1 MNKKENLNN
10 ISLYQNIQIT
20 SSITQTTVK
29 EFVKMIQDY
38 LIFCY
43 NDDNLKENK
52 HKQFLIN
59 RGLNMLYYIFTTIF
73 MYTKNLEITIYHSKK
88 AFYYYIEFLGQII
101 EQDNT
106 YLQLTSKD
114 AILFVYKKTIFEINN
129 EYRKEFVSINNS
141 CDMTTNIDI
150 ATQLYY
156 NIISSLLN
164 EYKFTQTNK
173 CGFIN
178 YVSKHNNSLIKNIL
192 NLTLNKTEKEFTQ
205 KLNLIAYFNQT
216 LDLNILKKIEY
227 LNYFTKCLKK
237 KNTSQVQLVE
247 KLSCNEKNKYINKS
261 YVKFTNWI
269 FTNSP

>member
-1 MNKKENLNN
+1 MTNL
-10 ISLYQNIQIT
+10 SLQNIENYKSDYTHTT
-20 SSITQTTVK
+20 S
-29 EFVKMIQDY
+29 E
-38 LIFCY
+38 
-43 NDDNLKENK
+43 
-52 HKQFLIN
+52 
-59 RGLNMLYYIFTTIF
+59 IFTKYVGIINEYFLQCLDTLQLRDITYYKFIIYKGLETITHVF
-73 MYTKNLEITIYHSKK
+73 KLILLYTKNLNITYTHCQKSL
-88 AFYYYIEFLGQII
+88 YYYVEFISQI
-101 EQDNT
+101 DNDSHSF
-106 YLQLTSKD
+106 LQLNSKD
-114 AILFVYKKTIFEINN
+114 AALFVYKKTIFEINN

>member
-1 MNKKENLNN
+1 MTNL
-10 ISLYQNIQIT
+10 SLQNIENYKSDYTHTT
-20 SSITQTTVK
+20 S
-29 EFVKMIQDY
+29 E
-38 LIFCY
+38 
-43 NDDNLKENK
+43 
-52 HKQFLIN
+52 
-59 RGLNMLYYIFTTIF
+59 IFTKYVGIINEYFLQCLDTLQLRDITYYKFIIYKGLETITHVF
-73 MYTKNLEITIYHSKK
+73 KLILLYTKNLNITYTHCQKSL
-88 AFYYYIEFLGQII
+88 YYYVEFISQI
-101 EQDNT
+101 DNDNHSF
-106 YLQLTSKD
+106 LQLNSKD
-114 AILFVYKKTIFEINN
+114 AALFVYKKTIFEINN

-173 CGFIN
+173 CAFIN
-178 YVSKHNNSLIKNIL
+178 YVSKHNNILIKNIL

-237 KNTSQVQLVE
+237 KNTSQEQLVE